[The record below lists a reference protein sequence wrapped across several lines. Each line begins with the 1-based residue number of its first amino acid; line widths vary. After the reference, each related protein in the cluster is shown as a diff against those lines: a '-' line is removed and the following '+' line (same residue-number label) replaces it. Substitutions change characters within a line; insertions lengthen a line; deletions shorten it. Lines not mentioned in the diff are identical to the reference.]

1 VLHGEQPANWRKN
14 VLIEFARPANRSSAA
29 QTPVPPYR
37 AVRTQRYTYVRYD
50 TGEEQLY
57 DLLTDPYQ
65 LDNLAATASP
75 ALLSDLRARLEA
87 MRTCSG
93 ANCLVADSTG

>member
-1 VLHGEQPANWRKN
+1 M
-14 VLIEFARPANRSSAA
+14 
-29 QTPVPPYR
+29 PPYR
-37 AVRTQRYTYVRYD
+37 AVRTPRYTYVKYE

-57 DLLTDPYQ
+57 DLRSDPYQ

-75 ALLSDLRARLEA
+75 ELLTDLRARLEA
-87 MRTCSG
+87 MRTCAG